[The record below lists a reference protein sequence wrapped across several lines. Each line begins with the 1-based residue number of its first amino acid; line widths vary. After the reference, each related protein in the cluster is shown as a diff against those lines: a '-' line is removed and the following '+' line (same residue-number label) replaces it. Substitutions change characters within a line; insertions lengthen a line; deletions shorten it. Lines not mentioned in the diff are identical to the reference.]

1 VDRALYS
8 RPMWVRVF
16 AAVLAIVMGTACSPP
31 PDKERH
37 QAEGALAAARAAGAA
52 DYAAD
57 SLALAEQALAKYEPA
72 VSARDYREALRV
84 AIEARDRA
92 YEAARTAAD
101 EKALARGRAER
112 LLSQVEIQLAEL
124 TARLAPGAPGMSAP
138 GTDER
143 AMLDHAQARLQE
155 ARSKLA
161 AQDYQTVTASLTSLT
176 EQIRAASAA
185 LPRARR

>member
-1 VDRALYS
+1 ML
-8 RPMWVRVF
+8 
-16 AAVLAIVMGTACSPP
+16 AAVTAVVMGTACSQP

-52 DYAAD
+52 EYAAD
-57 SLALAEQALAKYEPA
+57 SLALAEQALAKYDPA
-72 VSARDYREALRV
+72 VGARDYREALRV

-92 YEAARTAAD
+92 YDAARTAAD
-101 EKALARGRAER
+101 EKAIARGRAER

-124 TARLAPGAPGMSAP
+124 RARAAGGPGARATAGPSA
-138 GTDER
+138 DER
-143 AMLDHAQARLQE
+143 AMLDHALARLQE

-161 AQDYQTVTASLTSLT
+161 AQDYQAVSDGLTPVV

-185 LPRARR
+185 GSRGRR